1 MPQHS
6 HQSIKKWTLEDRPR
20 EKLRDKG
27 IKSLT
32 NAELIAILLRSGTRT
47 MSAVDLAKQ
56 MLSRAHQKLSELSR
70 FDLADLLQIKGIGE
84 AKATT
89 ILAALELGRRRKNEE
104 TEDNPV
110 IKSSHDAYRCIAP
123 FIEDLNSEEFWV
135 LLLNRKN
142 TLIRRVQISKGG
154 ISGTVVDNRLIF
166 RQALQNYASSMIL
179 AHNHPSGN
187 LKPSQAD
194 IRITKKIKQ
203 AGEFMDIKLLD
214 HLIITSS
221 SYYSFG
227 DEGMI

>member
-1 MPQHS
+1 MNPSQHQPI
-6 HQSIKKWTLEDRPR
+6 HQWVAEDRPR
-20 EKLRDKG
+20 EKLREKG

-47 MSAVDLAKQ
+47 KSAVDLAKE
-56 MLSRAHQKLSELSR
+56 MLSLSHQKLSTLSR
-70 FDLADLLQIKGIGE
+70 FGMADLLQIKGIGE

-89 ILAALELGRRRKNEE
+89 ILAALELGRRRKDEDAEE
-104 TEDNPV
+104 NPI
-110 IKSSHDAYRCIAP
+110 IKSSQDAYRCIAP

-142 TLIRRVQISKGG
+142 ALIRRVQISKGG

-166 RQALQNYASSMIL
+166 REAFQNYASSIIL

-194 IRITKKIKQ
+194 IRITDKIKQ

-221 SYYSFG
+221 NYYSFG